1 MRPTR
6 PDVRFARA
14 AKISDKAEAAED
26 GPPGA
31 SRMGASK

>member
-1 MRPTR
+1 MRPIG

-14 AKISDKAEAAED
+14 AKMSDKAVAED